1 MNSMSGDEDTH
12 ECVLACPSGDGKGD
26 DEADPESLVVEQ
38 KQKQLK
44 TTQHLVTVTADPSGR
59 ESSKSAGDEP
69 LVSSVVEVDDDAGQK
84 NSSVIQ
90 PTHPNSGEG
99 GHDNPTNA
107 PSHHHLCGGSF
118 FF

>member
-1 MNSMSGDEDTH
+1 MSKWWW
-12 ECVLACPSGDGKGD
+12 GKGD

-69 LVSSVVEVDDDAGQK
+69 LVSSVVEVDDHAAK
-84 NSSVIQ
+84 TTAREFSQ
-90 PTHPNSGEG
+90 PT
-99 GHDNPTNA
+99 
-107 PSHHHLCGGSF
+107 
-118 FF
+118 